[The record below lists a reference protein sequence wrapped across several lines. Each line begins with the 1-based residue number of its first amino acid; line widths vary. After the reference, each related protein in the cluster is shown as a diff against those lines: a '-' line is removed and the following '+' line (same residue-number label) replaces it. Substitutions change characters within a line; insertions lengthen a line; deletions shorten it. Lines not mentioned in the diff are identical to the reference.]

1 MCYIPLS
8 VFLSPVWEVLAASVV
23 WCCAMNQIP
32 LFFFLFSF
40 FRNWVYVLLAS
51 VFFFFFF
58 FSGLA
63 SKLTVQCSVLLSCK
77 LRTIFETL
85 ECAANSRGPI
95 LMQRWTV

>member
-51 VFFFFFF
+51 VFFFFFLF
-58 FSGLA
+58 LWVSFKAHCAVFSTAFLQA
-63 SKLTVQCSVLLSCK
+63 EDY
-77 LRTIFETL
+77 F
-85 ECAANSRGPI
+85 
-95 LMQRWTV
+95 